1 MPAVEVLI
9 PAIVFGTIF
18 GVIYLFFSTRHKERL
33 ALIEKGT
40 DASVFYAK
48 DKGKVS
54 IWKLFLLNI
63 SLLFIAIGIGV
74 FIASIL
80 VMNGVDAG
88 VAYPG
93 TIFLLGG
100 IGLLTGFYLS
110 NKMNE
115 KKDSE

>member
-18 GVIYLFFSTRHKERL
+18 GVFYLFFSTRHKERI
-33 ALIEKGT
+33 ALIEKGA
-40 DASVFYAK
+40 DASLFHAK
-48 DKGKVS
+48 NKGRVS

-63 SLLFIAIGIGV
+63 SLLFIAVGVGV
-74 FIASIL
+74 FVASLL
-80 VMNGVDAG
+80 VMAGVRQD

-110 NKMNE
+110 TKMNQ